1 MTVLRE
7 LLLDSRDGEWG
18 KGEPFD
24 GGHWSSVIRG
34 TDFAGARIG
43 EVSNVP
49 NRVLEDRHLRRKVL
63 APQDIIIET
72 AGGTKDQPTGRTL
85 YVTERLLNAL
95 PHPAVCASFA
105 RFLRIDP
112 AKAHP
117 GYIYWL
123 LQDHYQRRELLRFH
137 TQHTG
142 VARFQFTT
150 FADTYEFQLPRPK
163 VQRSVAD
170 MLFAYDDLIEV
181 NQRRIAILEDMARRL
196 FDEWFVRFRY
206 PGHEAVPLVETELG
220 MVPEGWQIETAR
232 QALTYTGGGTP
243 SKAEPRYWHD
253 GDIQWFTPT
262 DLTKSGQTFLRRSS
276 LMITKE
282 GLAKSSARLFPALS
296 IMMTSR
302 ATLGVFA
309 INTEPAT
316 TNQGFITFIP
326 CSRTPVY
333 FLFHM
338 LKREFPRMEA
348 VASGATFK
356 EITKGALG
364 ELVFAFP
371 TERLAHRFEQVVT
384 PMMEQVAIIS
394 RQNDGL
400 RAARDLLLPKLISGE
415 IDVSAA
421 EETFAEAAE

>member
-1 MTVLRE
+1 MTADWQE
-7 LLLDSRDGEWG
+7 LELGNVVVFRNGKSIKSDG
-18 KGEPFD
+18 KGKYP
-24 GGHWSSVIRG
+24 VY
-34 TDFAGARIG
+34 GANGIIG
-43 EVSNVP
+43 FSDD
-49 NRVLEDRHLRRKVL
+49 VLYAD
-63 APQDIIIET
+63 AIIIGRVGAYCGAVEYCPRPFWASDNT
-72 AGGTKDQPTGRTL
+72 IVVECRPELADTRFFHYLLTFSELNKYAGGAAQPLLTQSVL
-85 YVTERLLNAL
+85 KRLVIHV
-95 PHPAVCASFA
+95 PPIRVQQ
-105 RFLRIDP
+105 RI
-112 AKAHP
+112 AC
-117 GYIYWL
+117 IL
-123 LQDHYQRRELLRFH
+123 
-137 TQHTG
+137 
-142 VARFQFTT
+142 
-150 FADTYEFQLPRPK
+150 
-163 VQRSVAD
+163 S
-170 MLFAYDDLIEV
+170 AYDDLIEV
-181 NQRRIAILEDMARRL
+181 NLRRIAILEDMARRL

-243 SKAEPRYWHD
+243 SKAEPSYWHD

-282 GLAKSSARLFPALS
+282 GLAKSSARLFPAFS

-326 CSRTPVY
+326 SSRTPVY

-364 ELVFAFP
+364 ELVFPFP
-371 TERLAHRFEQVVT
+371 PEHLAHRFEQLVT
-384 PMMEQVAIIS
+384 PMMEQIAIIS
-394 RQNDGL
+394 RQNDSL
-400 RAARDLLLPKLISGE
+400 RAARDLLLPKLISGK
-415 IDVSAA
+415 IDVSVA

>member
-1 MTVLRE
+1 MKTEKLGNLAEFRNGLNYTDADNGSGLAVVGVSDFQDKVVIDTGNLPQLSLSALSKPDALIHEGDVLFVRSNGNRE
-7 LLLDSRDGEWG
+7 LIGRSVYVNT
-18 KGEPFD
+18 EPTMPTSHSGFTIRCRFHD
-24 GGHWSSVIRG
+24 RRCYPRYYAYLFRGSIIRQTLSSHG
-34 TDFAGARIG
+34 
-43 EVSNVP
+43 
-49 NRVLEDRHLRRKVL
+49 
-63 APQDIIIET
+63 
-72 AGGTKDQPTGRTL
+72 GGTNISNLNQQILADLDVPVPDLWMQ
-85 YVTERLLNAL
+85 ERIAGIL
-95 PHPAVCASFA
+95 S
-105 RFLRIDP
+105 
-112 AKAHP
+112 
-117 GYIYWL
+117 
-123 LQDHYQRRELLRFH
+123 
-137 TQHTG
+137 
-142 VARFQFTT
+142 
-150 FADTYEFQLPRPK
+150 
-163 VQRSVAD
+163 
-170 MLFAYDDLIEV
+170 AYDDLIEV

-206 PGHEAVPLVETELG
+206 PGHEAVPLIETELG

-243 SKAEPRYWHD
+243 SKAEHRYWRD

-282 GLAKSSARLFPALS
+282 GLAKSSARLFPAFS

-316 TNQGFITFIP
+316 TNQGFITFLP
-326 CSRTPVY
+326 SSRTPVY
-333 FLFHM
+333 FLVHM

-371 TERLAHRFEQVVT
+371 PETLTHRFEQLAT
-384 PMMEQVAIIS
+384 PMMEQIATVS
-394 RQNDGL
+394 RQNDSL

-415 IDVSAA
+415 IDLSAA